1 MRILWEIITLI
12 IGIGIIL
19 AIARGFPVFGKVL
32 LSLFLN
38 PLGILAIASIIIW
51 IAVRRHRSGNPPV

>member
-1 MRILWEIITLI
+1 MRILWEITTLI

-19 AIARGFPVFGKVL
+19 AVAKGFPMFGKVL
-32 LSLFLN
+32 LSWFLN
-38 PLGILAIASIIIW
+38 PLGIFAVVSTIIW